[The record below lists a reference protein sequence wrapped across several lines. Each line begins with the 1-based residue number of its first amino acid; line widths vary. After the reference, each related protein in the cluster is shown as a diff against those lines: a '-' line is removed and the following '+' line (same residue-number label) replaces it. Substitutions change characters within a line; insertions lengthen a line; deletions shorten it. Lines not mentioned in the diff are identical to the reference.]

1 MFNMVSEP
9 LSIAKGSISDDIMV
23 ELHIANSSFD
33 GFQLALDL
41 FGREVVLVFDGHT
54 LQLGQLEAAE
64 AVLPDLLRG

>member
-1 MFNMVSEP
+1 
-9 LSIAKGSISDDIMV
+9 MV
-23 ELHIANSSFD
+23 ELHIANSGFD